1 MSLDKEKA
9 RSGAAT
15 PERDRETRNPFEEI
29 AIPAAQYITS
39 STSEQGDLRDYIP
52 LGPESPVTGAVL
64 AKMLDS
70 TPREIA
76 KRIQKLRCAGVPICA
91 STGETPGYYIAEDAS
106 QLEEYLR
113 SLKGRLHEITATA
126 TALGN
131 VLDKMTGQQRIDSF

>member
-15 PERDRETRNPFEEI
+15 PERDRETRNHFEEI
-29 AIPAAQYITS
+29 AIPADQYITS
-39 STSEQGDLRDYIP
+39 SMSEQGELRDYIP
-52 LGPESPVTGAVL
+52 RPDSPVTGAVL

-91 STGETPGYYIAEDAS
+91 STGETPGYYIAEDAN

-113 SLKGRLHEITATA
+113 SLRGRLHEITATA